1 MIRRVVVATKNPHKA
16 AEVAAVLARVLP
28 GLGLVD
34 GLEWPDVDETGAT
47 LEENAI
53 LKARAVARA
62 TGHDAIADDTGLEV
76 DALGGAPGVRSS
88 RYAGESASYAENRA
102 ALLDAMR
109 GRSDRQA
116 RFRTVVALVTAG
128 GETITASGTLEG
140 RITEAPRGEG
150 GFGYDPVFEV
160 DRRTLAELGEAEKNQ
175 MSHRARALEAL
186 AGILVERGWSSD

>member
-1 MIRRVVVATKNPHKA
+1 M
-16 AEVAAVLARVLP
+16 LARVLP
-28 GLGLVD
+28 GLGLID
-34 GLEWPDVDETGAT
+34 GFEWPDIDETGAT

-76 DALGGAPGVRSS
+76 DALDGAPGVRSS
-88 RYAGESASYAENRA
+88 RYAGERASYAENRA
-102 ALLDAMR
+102 ALLEAMS

-128 GETITASGTLEG
+128 GETLTASGTLEG

-150 GFGYDPVFEV
+150 GFGYDPIFEV
-160 DRRTLAELGEAEKNQ
+160 DGRTLAELGEAEKNQ

-186 AGILVERGWSSD
+186 AEIIV

>member
-1 MIRRVVVATKNPHKA
+1 MRRVVVATKNPHKA